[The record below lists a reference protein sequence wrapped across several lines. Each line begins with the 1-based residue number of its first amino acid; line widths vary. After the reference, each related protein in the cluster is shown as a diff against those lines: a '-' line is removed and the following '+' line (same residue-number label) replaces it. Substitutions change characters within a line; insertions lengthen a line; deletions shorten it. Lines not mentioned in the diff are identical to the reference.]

1 MKVSTE
7 ISTDL
12 PPAVAVVFVFN
23 FPQGSSNQQQGQEAA
38 VQKAGNNKT
47 ICIMTIAVL
56 NSHQSNVITNQ
67 TTYLNFSG
75 KQINDRGSMTHFAAI
90 KSA

>member
-1 MKVSTE
+1 
-7 ISTDL
+7 
-12 PPAVAVVFVFN
+12 
-23 FPQGSSNQQQGQEAA
+23 
-38 VQKAGNNKT
+38 
-47 ICIMTIAVL
+47 MTIAVL
-56 NSHQSNVITNQ
+56 NSHQSNVITSQ

>member
-1 MKVSTE
+1 MKESTE

-12 PPAVAVVFVFN
+12 PPAITVVFVFD
-23 FPQGSSNQQQGQEAA
+23 FPQGSRDQQQGQEAA

-56 NSHQSNVITNQ
+56 NSHQSNVVTKQ
-67 TTYLNFSG
+67 TRPPT
-75 KQINDRGSMTHFAAI
+75 
-90 KSA
+90 